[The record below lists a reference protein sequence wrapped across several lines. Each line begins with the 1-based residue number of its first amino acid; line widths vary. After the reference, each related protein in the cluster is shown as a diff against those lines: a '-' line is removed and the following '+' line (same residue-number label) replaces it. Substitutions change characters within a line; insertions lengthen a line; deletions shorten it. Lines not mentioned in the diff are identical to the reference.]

1 MWRDHQWRKHHD
13 PQNGKC
19 ASPAEREDGL
29 VIRARTVPSVG
40 RARTNRP
47 SSSAPPLSRTPAPAR
62 IRTHFVPRFPSRR
75 TRACCGG
82 VRHCQSAAPC
92 FRDSWSDRSVD
103 RVVVNAVRA
112 FAFVLTWLPLLI
124 AASTIVI
131 TSTLVAT
138 HPCALG
144 RRKSGAWF
152 RARAETCAAGSPS
165 ALCARAPVPADR
177 PRSSQPTPWLTEAR
191 ALSLESD
198 GRPRSALVT
207 PQREPSTR

>member
-1 MWRDHQWRKHHD
+1 M
-13 PQNGKC
+13 
-19 ASPAEREDGL
+19 
-29 VIRARTVPSVG
+29 IRARTVPSVG
-40 RARTNRP
+40 RVRTNRP
-47 SSSAPPLSRTPAPAR
+47 SSSAPPLSRTPTPAR
-62 IRTHFVPRFPSRR
+62 MRTHFISRFPSGR

-82 VRHCQSAAPC
+82 VRHCQGAAPC

-112 FAFVLTWLPLLI
+112 FTVALTWLSFRTPV
-124 AASTIVI
+124 STILT
-131 TSTLVAT
+131 TSTLAVT

-144 RRKSGAWF
+144 RRESGAWF

-177 PRSSQPTPWLTEAR
+177 PTSSQPTPWLTETR

-198 GRPRSALVT
+198 GRPRSALGT
-207 PQREPSTR
+207 PQREPPTRRHLTSVDRRPPTRAPSRALRIRPEPCV